1 MEKQETS
8 WGWIIFWLII
18 FWPVGLFLV
27 FKKLS
32 TDKSALMSGKTG
44 TLSAAGWIL
53 IVIGAVGSIG
63 IVSDPSNDSAG
74 GIIVGL
80 AMIVGG
86 VIVLRKASETKKTAA
101 KYKKYI
107 DIVVNHNIRSIDNIA
122 ATVGLSYDVA
132 VKDLQDMINIGYLK
146 DAYINQ
152 GNREIV
158 LKQNESAAYAQAS
171 TSDQAATQKLAVRCP
186 GCGAN
191 NVVVVGRVL
200 ECEYCGTPINA

>member
-1 MEKQETS
+1 MV
-8 WGWIIFWLII
+8 I
-18 FWPVGLFLV
+18 
-27 FKKLS
+27 KKLS

-44 TLSAAGWIL
+44 TLSAIGWIL

-63 IVSDPSNDSAG
+63 IISDPSNDAAG
-74 GIIVGL
+74 GIIIGL

-86 VIVLRKASETKKTAA
+86 VLVLRKASKTKKTAA

-107 DIVVNHNIRSIDNIA
+107 DIVVNQNTRSIDNIA
-122 ATVGLSYDVA
+122 ATAGLSYDVA

-146 DAYINQ
+146 DAYVNK
-152 GNREIV
+152 GSREII
-158 LKQNESAAYAQAS
+158 LKQNEPEAYTQAS
-171 TSDQAATQKLAVRCP
+171 TNDLANTQKIAVRCP

-191 NVVVVGRVL
+191 NIVVVGRVS